1 MKRKI
6 PVFIFATLLLFGCEK
21 NNVEIENQWS
31 YNEKLSVKDVSY
43 GKAFNAC
50 SIDGNEILL
59 LSLDKFIRV
68 DNSEKIIEER
78 TIDTKNFMP
87 NYKGGFL
94 SKDFYVLAN
103 YLKLST
109 DSKVDSLQFDFYST
123 KKDNLIPKS
132 INTNIFPNSD
142 IYEYQIKPFFEYEHE
157 YKYFA
162 VNSSGQIGIIVTSY
176 RRNQPNDQGGIHHLA
191 IIDLNINQE
200 GINPKFNRLINIDDL
215 AWNKEIY
222 NIKAIG
228 KNFFISTSRNGTYFV
243 KPTGEIT
250 NFGNNKAV
258 FGNDHIIY
266 QFGGKQIEQ
275 SVDCSEWKWSMNIDF
290 DYVFEVDTIDN
301 KIIDYSSATN
311 MTSYSLSD
319 FSEKRLVSKGLPEG
333 RNYFIKE
340 FNSKIYIG
348 SWNGGIYSIPKEKF
362 IQ

>member
-6 PVFIFATLLLFGCEK
+6 PVFIFATLLLFSCDK
-21 NNVEIENQWS
+21 DNVEIENQWS
-31 YNEKLSVKDVSY
+31 YNEKLSVKDVFY

-50 SIDGNEILL
+50 SIDGNEMLL
-59 LSLDKFIRV
+59 LSLNKFIRV
-68 DNSEKIIEER
+68 DINGKIIEER

-109 DSKVDSLQFDFYST
+109 DSEVDSLQFDFYST
-123 KKDNLIPKS
+123 QKDNLVPKS
-132 INTNIFPNSD
+132 INTNTFPNSD
-142 IYEYQIKPFFEYEHE
+142 IYGYQIKPFFEYGHE

-176 RRNQPNDQGGIHHLA
+176 RRNQPNDQDGIHHLA
-191 IIDLNINQE
+191 IIDLNITLE
-200 GINPKFNRLINIDDL
+200 GINPKFNTLIDIKDL
-215 AWNKEIY
+215 AWNKKIY
-222 NIKAIG
+222 NIKAVG
-228 KNFFISTSRNGTYFV
+228 KNFFISTGSNGTYIV

-250 NFGNNKAV
+250 HLENNKAV
-258 FGNDHIIY
+258 YGNEDIIY
-266 QFGGKQIEQ
+266 QFGENQIEQ
-275 SVDCSEWKWSMNIDF
+275 SMDGSEWKMCMKIDW

-301 KIIDYSSATN
+301 KVIDYSSATN
-311 MTSYSLSD
+311 MISYSLSD
-319 FSEKRLVSKGLPEG
+319 FSEKRLVSKGLPDG
-333 RNYFIKE
+333 RNYFIEE

-362 IQ
+362 MQ